1 MNTDRMIA
9 PILVRSGSFRP
20 VGSGTITST
29 TTGIGGIGIGGIGIG
44 GSSIS
49 GIGGTTTAPPM
60 RQQSERARRAL
71 MDELGEL

>member
-29 TTGIGGIGIGGIGIG
+29 TTGIGGIGIGG
-44 GSSIS
+44 SSIS
-49 GIGGTTTAPPM
+49 GIGGTTIAPPM